1 MKLSLSRIVGNTPLI
16 KLSDKLYGKL
26 ETTNP
31 SGSVKDRM
39 VLYVVEHAIR
49 SGEITQ
55 NSSARVIRDGS
66 IIYTGKIMSIF
77 REKNQAKQVS
87 AGQECGIT
95 LKDYGDFQKKD
106 IIEVF
111 SSTITERMI

>member
-55 NSSARVIRDGS
+55 NSKLVEATSGNTGIALAMAGADLGLPVTIVMPSNMSCLLYTSPSPRD
-66 IIYTGKIMSIF
+66 
-77 REKNQAKQVS
+77 
-87 AGQECGIT
+87 
-95 LKDYGDFQKKD
+95 
-106 IIEVF
+106 
-111 SSTITERMI
+111 